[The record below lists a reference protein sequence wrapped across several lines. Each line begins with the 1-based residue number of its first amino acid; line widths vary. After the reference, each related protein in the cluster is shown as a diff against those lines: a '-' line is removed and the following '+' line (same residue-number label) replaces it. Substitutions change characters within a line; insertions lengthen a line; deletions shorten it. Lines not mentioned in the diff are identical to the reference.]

1 MLSKDEDYLAPNP
14 RQNSLQRWTKK
25 EKFLWYSV
33 CSFDAKEK
41 KIVNIVVSWRLTLMI
56 CGIIGDKVR
65 LWIFFIPIRKSLK
78 ISLSAPIKGKL
89 NDVINRYLRE
99 LDQENCKSPSVGA
112 NLDILSTMNNPIET
126 LCVKST
132 LRSSRA
138 TN

>member
-33 CSFDAKEK
+33 CSFDAKAK
-41 KIVNIVVSWRLTLMI
+41 KIINIGVSLRLTLMI
-56 CGIIGDKVR
+56 CGIIGVKGR
-65 LWIFFIPIRKSLK
+65 LWIFYIPIRKSWK
-78 ISLSAPIKGKL
+78 ISLSAPTKGKL
-89 NDVINRYLRE
+89 NGVIHHYLRE
-99 LDQENCKSPSVGA
+99 LDQENCKSLPVGA
-112 NLDILSTMNNPIET
+112 NLDILSTINNPIET

-132 LRSSRA
+132 LCSSRA